1 MQFLN
6 NLESVKFVVLWASN
20 VKVLYRNIHKVS
32 DQSEI
37 PKIMT
42 ILDEIANSFAD
53 FFVNKGDRIIALRYC
68 GAMC

>member
-42 ILDEIANSFAD
+42 IIDEIANSFAD
-53 FFVNKGDRIIALRYC
+53 FFVNKGDRIIVL
-68 GAMC
+68 